1 MSAFVNNEWFLNFP
15 SVFNTSICY
24 SLQIFFFFYFCSKT
38 IPDPKVCLLHIFWK
52 DIFNSIQT
60 RQARDRSL
68 AILVKL
74 NLLHQCL
81 PKSNRMVFQVV
92 CFLYLFKPLH
102 GSQSHCFFPVA
113 VNTYISIPPLALQ
126 RIRVSCGF
134 WS

>member
-1 MSAFVNNEWFLNFP
+1 MNGFLISLVFLTPLFVIL
-15 SVFNTSICY
+15 SR
-24 SLQIFFFFYFCSKT
+24 FFFYFCSKT
-38 IPDPKVCLLHIFWK
+38 IPDSKVCLLHILWK

-81 PKSNRMVFQVV
+81 PKSNRMVFQAV

-113 VNTYISIPPLALQ
+113 VNTYISIPPMALQ